1 MRKLLKAQWILGFN
15 TLPILLL
22 LFLKINEH
30 QIIKSL
36 LSEEQIWYCQ
46 TFALVLIFL
55 ALLSL
60 TYALVSFYR
69 NRSVSLAYA
78 LSSLLAYIGFCY
90 LYYYSIDYL
99 EGWNIPR
106 WMVDDFSPVYVGSFI
121 MPSLVYALI
130 VIVLRLS
137 PEDKKISPALN
148 FGFAILIP
156 IIAYA
161 FVEIILPLWKP
172 TNHYFGEHT
181 MVVLVIIAT
190 LLFFFFLFRS
200 LFVILRS
207 KGHWNKY
214 RLIWEIP
221 IALLL
226 PLLGLAV
233 NTGFIIDEWRLSD
246 QHILGNYSS
255 LWYPG
260 LVVLNA
266 ILIFLPNFSNPHL
279 RLLRFIGS
287 SAIMAF
293 TSYFFIVFIPFLPFA
308 VVATVAFGIGF
319 LLLSPIFLFTIQGLK
334 LSQDFRFLKN
344 HFSKTKLRLMA
355 AAAFLIIPLGLS
367 YNYYQERITLH
378 QALDYLYS
386 PSYTEEEAIETDHL
400 RATLDELARQK
411 NNRSISGLFGSQ
423 TPYLSSYYNW
433 LVLDNLTISDSK
445 MNAIARV
452 FLNEGYSLQEN
463 PQNGNTEVLLSD
475 LKVESTYHEDGEYW
489 ISWLN
494 LEITNTSDRPNREFA
509 TAFNL
514 PHGCYI
520 SDYYLYVGDR
530 KEMGI
535 LAEKKSAL
543 WIYSQIRD
551 YRRDPGLLYYLNA
564 HQIGFRVYPFAAH
577 ELRRTGIQF
586 THKEALEINFE
597 GRDLK
602 LGNDSAATGKSFE
615 NEHLA
620 YVSVSDKSQLAK
632 IKRKPYFHFI
642 ADYSSGP
649 NPKYKSAISKL
660 QKAQPN
666 LMEGAKISL
675 VNSQLKTY
683 DIKDAWTKALN
694 SQGGFFLDRAI
705 RESLVKHYMQA
716 EERYPIFVVLSDSLE
731 KAVLF
736 NDFRDLEFCFPEG
749 PRFYHYTDDSNLVPH
764 SLISN
769 PLQALEDSIG
779 FRAFKSVLKFQD
791 DAGKPYFLSSN
802 SAPSLVMKK
811 QGLNNLKLKGS
822 PNKWLAALMME
833 AEYRYHLLNPQ
844 YGDEHWL
851 PLLKESFKNQIMNP
865 YSSFLVVE
873 NEAQKEMLKKKQ
885 AEVMSGAKNLD
896 AGEESLPMSEPEW
909 YILALLMGLFIWWRS
924 RRKAI
929 IPQ

>member
-22 LFLKINEH
+22 LFLKISEH

-36 LSEEQIWYCQ
+36 LSEEQIWYRQ

-60 TYALVSFYR
+60 TYALVSIYR

-90 LYYYSIDYL
+90 LYYFNIDNL
-99 EGWNIPR
+99 DGWNIPR
-106 WMVDDFSPVYVGSFI
+106 WMVDDFSPVYVGSFL
-121 MPSLVYALI
+121 MPSLVHALL

-137 PEDKKISPALN
+137 PEDKKVSPALN

-156 IIAYA
+156 VLAYA
-161 FVEIILPLWKP
+161 FVELILPLWKP
-172 TNHYFGEHT
+172 TNHYFAEHAI
-181 MVVLVIIAT
+181 VVLAIIGT

-200 LFVILRS
+200 LFVILRT
-207 KGHWNKY
+207 KGHWKKY
-214 RLIWEIP
+214 RLVWEIP
-221 IALLL
+221 FALLL

-233 NTGFIIDEWRLSD
+233 NTGFIIEEWRLGD
-246 QHILGNYSS
+246 LHILGNYSS

-266 ILIFLPNFSNPHL
+266 TLIFLPNFGNPHL

-287 SAIMAF
+287 SALLAF

-308 VVATVAFGIGF
+308 VVAIIAFGLGF
-319 LLLSPIFLFTIQGLK
+319 LLLSPIFLFTIQSLK

-386 PSYTEEEAIETDHL
+386 PSYTEQEPIETDHL
-400 RATLDELARQK
+400 KASLNELASQK
-411 NNRSISGLFGSQ
+411 YNRSISGLFGYQ
-423 TPYLSSYYNW
+423 TPYLSRYYNW

-445 MNAIARV
+445 INAIARV
-452 FLNEGYSLQEN
+452 FLNEGSSLQEN
-463 PQNGNTEVLLSD
+463 SQNGNTEVQLSEVK
-475 LKVESTYHEDGEYW
+475 LESTYHEDGEYW
-489 ISWLN
+489 TSWLN
-494 LEITNTSDRPNREFA
+494 LEITNPSKRRNIEYA
-509 TAFNL
+509 TAFDL

-535 LAEKKSAL
+535 LAEKKSAM

-551 YRRDPGLLYYLNA
+551 YRKDPGLLYYLNA
-564 HQIGFRVYPFAAH
+564 HQIGFRVYPFAEH

-586 THKEALEINFE
+586 THKEPLEINFD
-597 GRDLK
+597 GHSLK
-602 LGNDSAATGKSFE
+602 LGHDSIASGNSFE
-615 NEHLA
+615 NEQVA
-620 YVSVSDKSQLAK
+620 YISVSDKSQLAE

-649 NPKYKSAISKL
+649 NPKYKSAISEL
-660 QKAQPN
+660 QTAQPK

-683 DIKDAWTKALN
+683 NVKDDWSEPLN

-705 RESLVKHYMQA
+705 RESLVKHYMKV

-736 NDFRDLEFCFPEG
+736 KDFRDLEFCFPEG
-749 PRFYHYTDDSNLVPH
+749 PRFYHYTDDAKLVPH
-764 SLISN
+764 SLTSN

-779 FRAFKSVLKFQD
+779 FKAFNSVLRFQD
-791 DAGKPYFLSSN
+791 DAGKPYFLNSN
-802 SAPSLVMKK
+802 SEPSLVVKK
-811 QGLNNLKLKGS
+811 QGLNNLKLQSS
-822 PNKWLAALMME
+822 PNKWLAALVME
-833 AEYRYHLLNPQ
+833 AEYRNHLVNPQ

-896 AGEESLPMSEPEW
+896 AGEESLPMSEPQW
-909 YILALLMGLFIWWRS
+909 YILALLMSLFIWWRS

-929 IPQ
+929 PE